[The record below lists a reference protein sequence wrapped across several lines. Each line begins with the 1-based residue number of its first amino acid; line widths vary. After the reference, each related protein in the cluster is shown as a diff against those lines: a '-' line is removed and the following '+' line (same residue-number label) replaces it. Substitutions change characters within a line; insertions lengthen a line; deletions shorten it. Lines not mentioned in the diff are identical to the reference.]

1 MVGKRNIRLRTS
13 GDVSHFLAKLIN
25 GVWRG
30 EVEPARAGK
39 LAYMANILLASL
51 RNDKL
56 GENTS
61 VVIVPPKPVDIVLK
75 WCEDAEVEPEPLYG
89 EGDNDGHQQD

>member
-1 MVGKRNIRLRTS
+1 MAGKRNIRLRTS
-13 GDVSHFLAKLIN
+13 GDVSHFLARLIN

-56 GENTS
+56 NEQTS
-61 VVIVPPKPVDIVLK
+61 IIITPPQKTELVLK
-75 WCEDAEVEPEPLYG
+75 WCEDAEVEPEPLTG
-89 EGDNDGHQQD
+89 EGDNGGQ

>member
-75 WCEDAEVEPEPLYG
+75 WCEDAEVEPEPLTG
-89 EGDNDGHQQD
+89 EGDNGGH